1 MSASDPTETA
11 MVGYKKP
18 PTWTQFKSGDAW
30 TGNPGGN
37 YRGTPKISNAY
48 QRLMALSP
56 AELAAFEPANGAEV
70 IALARFKQAMTA
82 RGLPD
87 TAEITDRTEGKA
99 KQVLEVNT
107 GIEHE
112 RMIIRLQERFLA
124 RTGVE
129 LSREE
134 ATARLA
140 EIDPTFAQ
148 LGD

>member
-1 MSASDPTETA
+1 MSAPDPTETA

-37 YRGTPKISNAY
+37 YRGTPKVSNAY
-48 QRLMALSP
+48 ARLLAMTP
-56 AELAAFEPANGAEV
+56 AELESFQPANVAES
-70 IALARFKQAMTA
+70 IALSRIQAA
-82 RGLPD
+82 QGEDKPYN

-107 GIEHE
+107 GLEHE

-124 RTGVE
+124 RTGIE
-129 LSREE
+129 LSRDE
-134 ATARLA
+134 AVARLA